1 MTTQEVK
8 RKLAAILSADVKGYS
23 RLVGEDEEAT
33 LQQHTKEDIGL
44 YRKFMAGR
52 LSRRIPARRAG
63 HTEIR
68 HHAMTPQT
76 GQAIML
82 AVICILGVS
91 LRGYAASDSERITFK
106 SADSAVS
113 APIPATVF
121 RPKGSGPFPGV
132 VLLHVCSGIRAY
144 DSKWAEWL
152 GTLGYVA
159 ILPDSLSPR
168 HVSSACGGGGL
179 TFREHALDGL
189 GALAYL
195 RSQPDVIPNKVAVMG
210 WSHGA
215 AATLISASARFI
227 NATHPEGG
235 GYQAAIAFYPNCAA
249 FQDGNLA
256 TPLLML
262 MGSADDWTPSDRCI
276 DRGTALQSAG
286 TPIEWKVYKGAMH
299 TFDDPRPNRVV
310 RISGRTYHLGY
321 DRTAAQDAYD
331 QVQRFLT
338 TYLQ

>member
-1 MTTQEVK
+1 MRLDTIKPRTG
-8 RKLAAILSADVKGYS
+8 LAIV
-23 RLVGEDEEAT
+23 
-33 LQQHTKEDIGL
+33 I
-44 YRKFMAGR
+44 
-52 LSRRIPARRAG
+52 
-63 HTEIR
+63 
-68 HHAMTPQT
+68 AMMC
-76 GQAIML
+76 ML
-82 AVICILGVS
+82 GIN
-91 LRGYAASDSERITFK
+91 LRGYTAAGSERITFK

-121 RPKGSGPFPGV
+121 RPKGTGPFPGV

-168 HVSSACGGGGL
+168 NMSTACGVSGL

-195 RSQPDVIPNKVAVMG
+195 RSQPDVIPTKVAVMG
-210 WSHGA
+210 WSHGG

-227 NATHPEGG
+227 NATRPIGG
-235 GYQAAIAFYPNCAA
+235 GYQAAIAFYPACVA
-249 FQDGNLA
+249 FQDGNLV

-262 MGSADDWTPSDRCI
+262 MGSADDWTPPAKCVE
-276 DRGTALQSAG
+276 RGTALQAAG

-299 TFDDPRPNRVV
+299 TFDEPSPNRVV
-310 RISGRTYHLGY
+310 RISGGTFHLEY
-321 DRTAAQDAYD
+321 DRTAAKDAHD
-331 QVQRFLT
+331 QVQRFLR